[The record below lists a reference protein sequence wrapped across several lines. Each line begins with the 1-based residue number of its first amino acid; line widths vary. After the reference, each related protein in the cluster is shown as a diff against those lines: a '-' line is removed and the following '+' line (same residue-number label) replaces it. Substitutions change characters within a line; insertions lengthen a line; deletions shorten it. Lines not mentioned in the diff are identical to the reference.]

1 LFASWTATMSAV
13 SALMMT
19 TADQMMTT
27 VVTPAMSRGSPAR
40 GSPARGSP
48 ARGSPSAPL
57 AALGA
62 CARVS
67 PPGTTCSSGARG
79 EGQTARPRQNG
90 RAPFAA
96 GLQCTWADPER
107 HGSVK
112 RVGQGSVMTT
122 VGQGSVK
129 TVGQGSVKTVVC
141 AQLEPPAGVVA
152 RYPVASASG
161 RFVQHRSVDR
171 PSTWRQ
177 RKFKRRRRGGNASSN
192 ERTPTVGSYRQP
204 ICIQILYSFRTGGAP
219 PPCRMTIAAGLPV
232 RVCRVW
238 QGRSDSLSV
247 LIHKKYHISQ

>member
-1 LFASWTATMSAV
+1 
-13 SALMMT
+13 
-19 TADQMMTT
+19 
-27 VVTPAMSRGSPAR
+27 
-40 GSPARGSP
+40 
-48 ARGSPSAPL
+48 
-57 AALGA
+57 
-62 CARVS
+62 
-67 PPGTTCSSGARG
+67 
-79 EGQTARPRQNG
+79 
-90 RAPFAA
+90 
-96 GLQCTWADPER
+96 
-107 HGSVK
+107 
-112 RVGQGSVMTT
+112 MTT

-219 PPCRMTIAAGLPV
+219 PPC
-232 RVCRVW
+232 
-238 QGRSDSLSV
+238 
-247 LIHKKYHISQ
+247 